1 MSFADYI
8 KSAWKNEKSGG
19 GRGKSLTILI
29 FLGLYLFLTMN
40 SITDSVGKAVDRVI
54 DIPAGRTLIANDN
67 NKGEIYEKMREEM
80 KEENRIEEVYRYVSG
95 QSIQVSDIREGAM
108 VYLTAQTY
116 PQAMQEYLCDREKPE
131 EGEIL
136 LPKYMYGFNDEQYLD
151 GGKFVGKTVTVRV
164 TDYNEKETEFSFLV
178 SGTYDNVYAVTGNDT
193 VFLAQEDAI
202 KIMETAGEGKKSK
215 MLQDMKDS
223 GDYDATHYFGY
234 ENQYR
239 CAVVVKNTEDIS
251 EIQEKYADLK
261 LHTQADTMHNT
272 IKETFEILRLCAN
285 GIMLLLFIT
294 ALVDIMIMTVHDIRK
309 RKWEMALYQV
319 QGYTKGQITGMLLLE
334 YCGKILRGI
343 AVALILCIL
352 TIITGNWLIT
362 HKLSMEFSMIH
373 LKFAMCYFWYSI
385 ALAGILLTG
394 GLYRIHSELGK
405 MDLINILKGE

>member
-1 MSFADYI
+1 MSFADYL

-116 PQAMQEYLCDREKPE
+116 PQAMQEYLCDGEKPE

-223 GDYDATHYFGY
+223 GD
-234 ENQYR
+234 
-239 CAVVVKNTEDIS
+239 
-251 EIQEKYADLK
+251 
-261 LHTQADTMHNT
+261 
-272 IKETFEILRLCAN
+272 
-285 GIMLLLFIT
+285 
-294 ALVDIMIMTVHDIRK
+294 
-309 RKWEMALYQV
+309 
-319 QGYTKGQITGMLLLE
+319 
-334 YCGKILRGI
+334 
-343 AVALILCIL
+343 
-352 TIITGNWLIT
+352 
-362 HKLSMEFSMIH
+362 
-373 LKFAMCYFWYSI
+373 
-385 ALAGILLTG
+385 
-394 GLYRIHSELGK
+394 
-405 MDLINILKGE
+405 